1 MKQALV
7 GQGTDRE
14 QGNSHLEWASQPPP
28 FLVVPENKLIDP
40 LHFKTLMPIMT
51 RGKTK
56 YGEFYACVCVQR
68 LSCVSLFATLWI
80 VARQAP
86 LSTELSRQEYWSGLS
101 FPPPGALPDPGIKSV
116 SPACIS
122 CSGRWILCHLSH
134 LASKGYKSDN
144 LEFGPEHLMIWL
156 K

>member
-14 QGNSHLEWASQPPP
+14 QGNSHLEWAGQPPP

-56 YGEFYACVCVQR
+56 SKEERQNMGNSMRVCV
-68 LSCVSLFATLWI
+68 S
-80 VARQAP
+80 
-86 LSTELSRQEYWSGLS
+86 SG
-101 FPPPGALPDPGIKSV
+101 
-116 SPACIS
+116 
-122 CSGRWILCHLSH
+122 
-134 LASKGYKSDN
+134 
-144 LEFGPEHLMIWL
+144 
-156 K
+156 

>member
-14 QGNSHLEWASQPPP
+14 QGDSLLEWASQPPP

-56 YGEFYACVCVQR
+56 SKEERQNMGNSMRVCVCVQW
-68 LSCVSLFATLWI
+68 LSCV
-80 VARQAP
+80 
-86 LSTELSRQEYWSGLS
+86 
-101 FPPPGALPDPGIKSV
+101 
-116 SPACIS
+116 
-122 CSGRWILCHLSH
+122 
-134 LASKGYKSDN
+134 
-144 LEFGPEHLMIWL
+144 
-156 K
+156 